1 MGKNTTQIEATVMKM
16 TAESLEK
23 LSNETGLSIGEVI
36 DRLTMQM
43 KAKDKDLAVSI
54 AYQEVIMQLSNLPQE
69 ETDVA
74 FLELVTVLLAMVPEE
89 YVEDVYERA
98 ALGRENA
105 NRCFERLTAEER
117 AWFASHLLDDIDKM
131 HYPE

>member
-16 TAESLEK
+16 TAEGLEK
-23 LSNETGLSIGEVI
+23 LSNETGLSVGEVI

-69 ETDVA
+69 ETNSA

-105 NRCFERLTAEER
+105 NRCFERLTPDQR
-117 AWFASHLLDDIDKM
+117 AWFASHLLDDIDNMM
-131 HYPE
+131 HPE